1 MQYRPEIDGLRALAV
16 LPVIFF
22 HAGVEWLSGGYVGVD
37 IFFVI
42 SGFLITTII
51 YSELS
56 EKKFS
61 ILKFY
66 ERRARRIL
74 PALFFV
80 LTFSTVVAVFTMLPY
95 KLVTYGQAL
104 VGTVLF
110 ISNVVLWKQSGYFA
124 TESEM
129 NPLLHTWSLGV
140 EEQYYLFFPLGL
152 MLIWWMKRQWVI
164 TFLVI
169 AGIASLLLSEWASSN
184 MPNANFYLLPTRVW
198 ELLVG
203 GLLSIVL
210 IKGNQPGKKAGE
222 IISFAG
228 LLSIAVS
235 IFLYDSQTPFPSF
248 YALLPVLGSAAIIY
262 AATPATL
269 TGKLLSARPLVLIG
283 LISYSA
289 YLWHQPLFAFARI
302 MEPSDEPGLS
312 FMIALG
318 FFSIFLAFV
327 TWKYVEQPFRNK
339 KKYDRNW
346 VFGTSVIGS
355 ALFVLAGVGILVSKG
370 LLGLYPEPERKIV
383 GKTSVEYGN
392 YVRTEYNKLTSKEIS
407 EDDRTL
413 IIVGDSFSQDFY
425 NIVRESKGFSGYE
438 ISTHYVPARCQIFYG
453 VQFSEVASHISELD
467 REMCKKRILSKEDVE
482 NFKKTD
488 VIVFASRWEAWSASL
503 MGQTLDSMGLTASD
517 NVIIVGSKQFEKSR
531 AKLLAHFREYGA
543 DKKRLVDEE
552 EVKINNILKEELDD
566 YGFVDIISGY
576 CAGGCPLFAEDGSPI
591 SYDGRHLTKEGAV
604 AIGDF
609 VFSVQPL
616 ERFKF

>member
-22 HAGVEWLSGGYVGVD
+22 HAGVDWLSGGYVGVD

-56 EKKFS
+56 EKRFS

-74 PALFFV
+74 PALFLV
-80 LTFSTVVAVFTMLPY
+80 LIVSTVVAIFTMLPY

-110 ISNVVLWKQSGYFA
+110 ISNIVLWKQSGYFA
-124 TESEM
+124 TEAEM

-169 AGIASLLLSEWASSN
+169 AGVASLLLSEWASSN

-210 IKGNQPGKKAGE
+210 IKGNQPGKKTAE
-222 IISFAG
+222 TISLAG
-228 LLSIAVS
+228 LFSIAIS

-262 AATPATL
+262 AATPDTL
-269 TGKLLSARPLVLIG
+269 TGKLLSTRPLVLIG

-302 MEPSDEPGLS
+302 IEPGDEPGLS
-312 FMIALG
+312 TMIALA
-318 FFSIFLAFV
+318 FLSLMLAFL

-339 KKYDRNW
+339 KKYNRNW
-346 VFGTSVIGS
+346 VFGASFIGS
-355 ALFVLAGVGILVSKG
+355 VLFVLLGAGILGSKG
-370 LLGLYPEPERKIV
+370 LLGLYSEPERKIV
-383 GKTSVEYGN
+383 GKTIVEYGN
-392 YVRTEYNKLTSKEIS
+392 YVEAEYNKLTGKEIS
-407 EDDRTL
+407 EDDRAL

-425 NIVRESKGFSGYE
+425 NIVRESKVFSGYE

-453 VQFSEVASHISELD
+453 IPFSEVASNINESD

-482 NFKKTD
+482 NFKKAD
-488 VIVFASRWEAWSASL
+488 VIVFALRWEAWSASL
-503 MGQTLDSMGLTASD
+503 MGQTMESMGLTTSD

-531 AKLLAHFREYGA
+531 AKLLAHFREYGP
-543 DKKRLVDEE
+543 DKKRLVDEKE
-552 EVKINNILKEELDD
+552 IEINNILKEELDG

-576 CAGGCPLFAEDGSPI
+576 CAGGVRYS
-591 SYDGRHLTKEGAV
+591 RKTAV
-604 AIGDF
+604 QYHMMGVI
-609 VFSVQPL
+609 
-616 ERFKF
+616 

>member
-22 HAGVEWLSGGYVGVD
+22 HAGVDWLSGGYVGVD

-56 EKKFS
+56 ENKFS

-74 PALFFV
+74 PALFLV
-80 LTFSTVVAVFTMLPY
+80 LIVTTVLAVFTMLPN
-95 KLVTYGQAL
+95 KLMTYGQAL

-110 ISNVVLWKQSGYFA
+110 VSNIVLWKQSGYFA
-124 TESEM
+124 TEAEM

-152 MLIWWMKRQWVI
+152 MLIWWMKRQWIITLLVI
-164 TFLVI
+164 T
-169 AGIASLLLSEWASSN
+169 GGASLLLSQWASSN

-210 IKGNQPGKKAGE
+210 IKGNQPGKKAAE
-222 IISFAG
+222 IISLAG

-235 IFLYDSQTPFPSF
+235 IFLYDRQTPFPSF

-262 AATPATL
+262 AATPDTL
-269 TGKLLSARPLVLIG
+269 TGKLLSARPFVLVG

-302 MEPSDEPGLS
+302 IDANGEPGLS
-312 FMIALG
+312 HMIALA
-318 FFSIFLAFV
+318 FFSLFLAFL

-339 KKYDRNW
+339 KKYNRNW
-346 VFGTSVIGS
+346 VFGASVIGS
-355 ALFVLAGVGILVSKG
+355 LVFVLLGAGILGSKG

-383 GKTSVEYGN
+383 GRTSLEYGN
-392 YVRTEYNKLTSKEIS
+392 YVRTEYNKLIGKRIS
-407 EDDRTL
+407 EDNRTL
-413 IIVGDSFSQDFY
+413 IIVGDSFSKDFY
-425 NIVRESKGFSGYE
+425 NIVRESKGFSDYE

-453 VQFSEVASHISELD
+453 VPFSEVANNVSESD
-467 REMCKKRILSKEDVE
+467 REMCKKKILSSEDIE
-482 NFKKTD
+482 NFKKAD
-488 VIVFASRWEAWSASL
+488 VIVFASRWKAWSASL
-503 MGQTLDSMGLTASD
+503 MGKTIESMGLTVSD

-531 AKLLAHFREYGA
+531 DKLLSYFREYGV

-552 EVKINNILKEELDD
+552 EVKINNILKEELDG

-576 CAGGCPLFAEDGSPI
+576 CARGCPLFAEDGSPI
-591 SYDGRHLTKEGAV
+591 SYDGLHLTKEGAK
-604 AIGDF
+604 AIGEY
-609 VFSVQPL
+609 VFTVQPL
-616 ERFKF
+616 RKFKM